1 MSYWEAFY
9 ASHENIQPLVLHF
22 TRNLLIISLF
32 YHFFHAQS
40 LGPCS
45 YIFVVHSSFVHQ
57 SCRAVHS
64 FPFNVLLLME
74 NMA

>member
-1 MSYWEAFY
+1 MSYRDAFY

-22 TRNLLIISLF
+22 TRNLLIISWF

-45 YIFVVHSSFVHQ
+45 LRFVVHSSFVHQ
-57 SCRAVHS
+57 SYRAVHS
-64 FPFNVLLLME
+64 FPLNVLLLMV
-74 NMA
+74 NRA